1 MIRGATVTLWA
12 RTPTGEV
19 DGFNRPIYTE
29 TAVQVENVLIT
40 PTAAEEIVNDL
51 QLYGRRS
58 EYELSLPK
66 GDANNWN
73 DARVTFWGR
82 DWHTIGPAREWIEEN
97 VPLRW
102 NRKVKVE
109 RYE

>member
-1 MIRGATVTLWA
+1 MIRGITVTLWE
-12 RTPTGEV
+12 RVPTGEV
-19 DGFNRPIYTE
+19 DAFNRPIFT
-29 TAVQVENVLIT
+29 TAPVQVENVLVT

-58 EYELSLPK
+58 EYELSIPK
-66 GDANNWN
+66 GDAHDWT
-73 DARVTFWGR
+73 DARVDFFGKS
-82 DWHTIGPAREWIEEN
+82 WHTIGPVREWIEKN

-102 NRKVKVE
+102 NRKIRVE